1 MRIKV
6 LAFAASLLL
15 IANSSAGIPQTPTTT
30 TNTPQRDPQAI
41 AILQQCLNL
50 AGGVSTV
57 GTLADYTA
65 SGTITYHMAVQ
76 DVPGSVAIYGRGL
89 DQFRM
94 DVTMPTGVH
103 SWVASHGKAFEKAE
117 DGTVS
122 QVLGLSFISPSSL
135 FFPYIQLVQALK
147 DKSFSIEFKG
157 LTTVDG
163 NSTYDIRVRRGFAL
177 PDGTA
182 QTTEIGALDVFI
194 DATSSQ
200 IIMTREEVRP
210 PRNSAEGPPHEMR
223 FSDYRSINNV
233 LVPFLVS
240 ETVGGQSTWQ
250 VQLSD
255 LSFNSGLTD
264 SNFAF

>member
-6 LAFAASLLL
+6 IAFAASLFL
-15 IANSSAGIPQTPTTT
+15 ISNSSAGISQTPTAT
-30 TNTPQRDPQAI
+30 TNAPQRDPQAVT
-41 AILQQCLNL
+41 ILQQSLIL

-57 GTLADYTA
+57 GALADYTA
-65 SGTITYHMAVQ
+65 SGTINYHSAGQ
-76 DVPGSVAIYGRGL
+76 DVAGGVAVWGRGF
-89 DQFRM
+89 DQLRM
-94 DVTMPTGVH
+94 DVTMPTGVR

-135 FFPYIQLVQALK
+135 IFPYIQLVQALK

-163 NSTYDIRVRRGFAL
+163 NSAYDIRVRRGFAL
-177 PDGTA
+177 PDGTV

-194 DATSSQ
+194 DATSSR
-200 IIMTREEVRP
+200 IIMTRDEVRP

-233 LVPFLVS
+233 LVPFSVS
-240 ETVGGQSTWQ
+240 EVIGGQSTWQ
-250 VQLSD
+250 IQLNNF
-255 LSFNSGLTD
+255 SFDSGLTD